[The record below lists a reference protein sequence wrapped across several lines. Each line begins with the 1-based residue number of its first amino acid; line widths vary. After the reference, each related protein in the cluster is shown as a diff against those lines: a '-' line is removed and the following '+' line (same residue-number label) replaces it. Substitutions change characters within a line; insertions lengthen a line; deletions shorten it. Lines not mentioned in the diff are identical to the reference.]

1 MKKLHGAVTEMK
13 VNVHVDGGP
22 SLGLGHLSRM
32 RTVAGELSRLGAS
45 VFMQGE
51 SVFASKFISVASGVS
66 DLPQVAVIDLPY
78 AADRLIS
85 DYLRKGVPTVVLDHL
100 GASVPDVTIS
110 VDRKL
115 SRRHGTKHFS
125 GLRYAIIRESLRR
138 KSSRADGAVLVS
150 IGGSDLLG
158 QSSDAADRLL
168 SLGLS
173 VIAVK
178 GLAAS
183 SPIGTHATAVEYV
196 KHPEN
201 FDDLFARSSFVV
213 VNGGTTLLEALHL
226 GKSAFVL
233 PQTSGEES
241 FARRMA
247 LRGLVLGVG
256 LRSLKE
262 PTFSERFWAKGTGPL
277 AVDGLG
283 APRVARIILNSAHK
297 GADNRIV

>member
-1 MKKLHGAVTEMK
+1 
-13 VNVHVDGGP
+13 
-22 SLGLGHLSRM
+22 
-32 RTVAGELSRLGAS
+32 
-45 VFMQGE
+45 MQGE
-51 SVFASKFISVASGVS
+51 SVFASEFVGVASGLS
-66 DLPQVAVIDLPY
+66 DLPQVAVIDLPS
-78 AADRLIS
+78 AADRLIA
-85 DYLRKGVPTVVLDHL
+85 DYRLKGVPTVVLDHL

-115 SRRHGTKHFS
+115 SRQHGNKHFS

-138 KSSRADGAVLVS
+138 KGRRDDSAVLVS

-158 QSSDAADRLL
+158 QSSYAAGRLS

-183 SPIGTHATAVEYV
+183 SPMGSPATTVKYV
-196 KHPEN
+196 SHPEN
-201 FDDLFARSSFVV
+201 FDDLFARSNFVV
-213 VNGGTTLLEALHL
+213 INGGTTLLEALHL
-226 GKSAFVL
+226 GKSVFVL

-247 LRGLVLGVG
+247 QRGLILGVG
-256 LRSLKE
+256 LESLRE

-283 APRVARIILNSAHK
+283 AQRVARIILNAARK
-297 GADNRIV
+297 GAPNRIL